1 MSLEENMLEIQPMK
15 ININDIFDKKIEI
28 GPLLEFKLFQKIIE
42 EFINRQN
49 ITNNKIDELEQK
61 ILNLENIP
69 NISNINYSS
78 KDNLLL
84 NNILE
89 EAFSENDL
97 NENKDDTRKKEKKD
111 EEIKE
116 EDNKNKDNMEND
128 DTKRITLLQQKK
140 SKDKKIKSLFQQM
153 IGKINFL
160 ENKYNELLNQFDA
173 IKKYQKIPGLIIKSM
188 KYKIKLKK
196 RKIQTI

>member
-28 GPLLEFKLFQKIIE
+28 GPLLEFKLLQKIIE

-84 NNILE
+84 NNILD

-111 EEIKE
+111 EEMNE
-116 EDNKNKDNMEND
+116 EDNKNKDNKEND

-140 SKDKKIKSLFQQM
+140 AKTKK
-153 IGKINFL
+153 
-160 ENKYNELLNQFDA
+160 
-173 IKKYQKIPGLIIKSM
+173 
-188 KYKIKLKK
+188 
-196 RKIQTI
+196 